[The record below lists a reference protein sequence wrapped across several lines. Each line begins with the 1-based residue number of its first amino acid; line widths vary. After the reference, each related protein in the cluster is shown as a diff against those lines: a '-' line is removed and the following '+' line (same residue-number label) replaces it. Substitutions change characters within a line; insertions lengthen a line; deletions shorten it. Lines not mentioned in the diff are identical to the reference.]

1 MQINLTTL
9 KRWTPFI
16 GLIVIVIIIL
26 IRMVLHGSVSKYESA
41 STDPAL
47 IYKEACSGCHGLQGK
62 GVHFYIPDL
71 ATATLMAEEVHSTI
85 LKGGLFMPSFGKLKN
100 VQIEELSTYVMN
112 KNFK

>member
-26 IRMVLHGSVSKYESA
+26 IRMVLHGSVSNYESA
-41 STDPAL
+41 STDVAL

-71 ATATLMAEEVHSTI
+71 ANTTLTAEEVHTQVM
-85 LKGGLFMPSFGKLKN
+85 KGGLFMSSFGKLTQI
-100 VQIEELSTYVMN
+100 QIEELSTYVMN
-112 KNFK
+112 KKFK